1 VLTCVSLS
9 GKKFAVSSGSK
20 CVSVCY
26 YQAAEN
32 WWVSKI
38 IKKHKSTYVTHLTA
52 CRPRVYSDGL
62 PNVRLNADVG

>member
-1 VLTCVSLS
+1 MILGIACGVFIDDRCLVCVSI

-38 IKKHKSTYVTHLTA
+38 IKKHKST
-52 CRPRVYSDGL
+52 
-62 PNVRLNADVG
+62 